1 VDHSSDDIR
10 STLVEGLSHLGLT
23 FDSGVID
30 QAVAYFLLLLD
41 RNKSVN
47 LISPKQDIR
56 TQTVIHLVDSF
67 SLLMIK
73 NLPDQLS
80 ALDFGSGG
88 GLPAIP
94 LSLARRGWHYTLV
107 ESTGKKAAFLLSVKE
122 HLRLDSVTVT
132 NSFLEPGKNPEN
144 VFYDLI
150 TARAVSDMARLAAI
164 AGPRLKRG
172 GYFIA
177 FKGPQGREEIESAA
191 AELKKRRLSLVDQ
204 HDFILP
210 LVEARRS
217 LYLFE
222 KV

>member
-1 VDHSSDDIR
+1 MDHSSDDIR